1 MNPITL
7 KSELLRQ
14 MDAHEKGNIYHWT
27 QTNFAYNSN
36 RIEGSQ
42 ISPDQTEMIF
52 EDQTFLPEENTPI
65 RLDDLVEVRNH
76 FRLFDY
82 MLQTLEQPL
91 SVGLILEMQRLLK
104 RDTSDETRPWMNV
117 GGFKTIGNQI
127 GMINPVKTPPPARVE
142 AELTELVNEYTS
154 KSSRTFQD
162 LIDFHVR
169 FERIHP
175 FSDGNGRI
183 GRMILF
189 RECLVN
195 GLWPFIILDRNR
207 TFYLQ
212 GLREYDSEPGYL
224 MDSCLLSQDQYKAA
238 AAQFLERLSPE
249 SAL

>member
-1 MNPITL
+1 MNPTLL

-14 MDAHEKGNIYHWT
+14 MDANEKGNIYHWT

-52 EDQTFLPEENTPI
+52 EDQTFLPEQNTPI

-82 MLQTLEQPL
+82 MLQTLEKPL
-91 SVGLILEMQRLLK
+91 SVDMILDMQRQLK
-104 RDTSDETRPWMNV
+104 RGTSDETRPWMNV
-117 GGFKTIGNQI
+117 GGFKIIGNQI
-127 GMINPVKTPPPARVE
+127 GMITPVKTTSPDRVE
-142 AELTELVNEYTS
+142 AVLTALVNQYNS
-154 KSSRTFQD
+154 MCSHSFQD
-162 LIDFHVR
+162 LINFHVR

-195 GLWPFIILDRNR
+195 GLWPYIILDQNQP
-207 TFYLQ
+207 FYFR

-224 MDSCLLSQDQYKAA
+224 TDTCLLSQDQYRAVA
-238 AAQFLERLSPE
+238 EQFLTELFSDSE
-249 SAL
+249 

>member
-1 MNPITL
+1 
-7 KSELLRQ
+7 
-14 MDAHEKGNIYHWT
+14 
-27 QTNFAYNSN
+27 
-36 RIEGSQ
+36 
-42 ISPDQTEMIF
+42 MIF

-212 GLREYDSEPGYL
+212 GLREY
-224 MDSCLLSQDQYKAA
+224 
-238 AAQFLERLSPE
+238 
-249 SAL
+249 

>member
-14 MDAHEKGNIYHWT
+14 MDANEKGNIYHWT

-52 EDQTFLPEENTPI
+52 EDQTFLPEQNTPI
-65 RLDDLVEVRNH
+65 RLDDLLEVRNH
-76 FRLFDY
+76 FRLFDH
-82 MLQTLEQPL
+82 MLCTLEKPL
-91 SVGLILEMQRLLK
+91 SIDMILDMQRQLK
-104 RDTSDETRPWMNV
+104 RGTSDETRPWMNV
-117 GGFKTIGNQI
+117 GGFKKIGNQI
-127 GMINPVKTPPPARVE
+127 GMINPVKTTSPDRVE
-142 AELTELVNEYTS
+142 AELTALVNQYNS
-154 KSSRTFQD
+154 MCSHSFQD

-195 GLWPFIILDRNR
+195 GLWPFIILDRNQP
-207 TFYLQ
+207 FYFR

-224 MDSCLLSQDQYKAA
+224 TDTCLLSQDQYRAVA
-238 AAQFLERLSPE
+238 EQFLTELSSDSE
-249 SAL
+249 

>member
-52 EDQTFLPEENTPI
+52 EDQTFLPEQNTPI
-65 RLDDLVEVRNH
+65 RLDDLLEVRNH
-76 FRLFDY
+76 FRLFDH
-82 MLQTLEQPL
+82 MLCTLDKPL
-91 SVGLILEMQRLLK
+91 SVDMILDMQRQLK
-104 RDTSDETRPWMNV
+104 RGTSDETRPWMNV

-127 GMINPVKTPPPARVE
+127 GMINPVKTTSLDRVE

-195 GLWPFIILDRNR
+195 GLWPFIILDQNQP
-207 TFYLQ
+207 FYFR
-212 GLREYDSEPGYL
+212 GLRKYDSEPGYL
-224 MDSCLLSQDQYKAA
+224 TDTCLLSQDQYKAVA
-238 AAQFLERLSPE
+238 EQFPERLSPE

>member
-1 MNPITL
+1 
-7 KSELLRQ
+7 
-14 MDAHEKGNIYHWT
+14 
-27 QTNFAYNSN
+27 
-36 RIEGSQ
+36 
-42 ISPDQTEMIF
+42 MIF
-52 EDQTFLPEENTPI
+52 EDQTFLPEQNTPI
-65 RLDDLVEVRNH
+65 RLDDLLEVRNH
-76 FRLFDY
+76 FRLFDH
-82 MLQTLEQPL
+82 MLCTLDKPL
-91 SVGLILEMQRLLK
+91 SVDMILDMQRQLK
-104 RDTSDETRPWMNV
+104 RGTSDETRPWMNV

-127 GMINPVKTPPPARVE
+127 GMINPVKTTSLDRVE

-195 GLWPFIILDRNR
+195 GLWPFIILDQNQP
-207 TFYLQ
+207 FYFR
-212 GLREYDSEPGYL
+212 GLRKYDSEPGYL
-224 MDSCLLSQDQYKAA
+224 TDTCLLSQDQYKAVA
-238 AAQFLERLSPE
+238 EQFLERLSPE

>member
-1 MNPITL
+1 MDPITL

-52 EDQTFLPEENTPI
+52 EDQTFLPEQNTPI

-82 MLQTLEQPL
+82 MLCTLEKPL
-91 SVGLILEMQRLLK
+91 SVDMILDMQRQLK
-104 RDTSDETRPWMNV
+104 RGTSDETRPWMNV

-127 GMINPVKTPPPARVE
+127 GMINPVKTTSPDRVE
-142 AELTELVNEYTS
+142 AELTALVNQYHS
-154 KSSRTFQD
+154 MCSHSFQD

-195 GLWPFIILDRNR
+195 GLWPFIILDQNQP
-207 TFYLQ
+207 FYFR

-224 MDSCLLSQDQYKAA
+224 TDTCLLSQDQYRAVA
-238 AAQFLERLSPE
+238 EQFLTELSSDSE
-249 SAL
+249 

>member
-104 RDTSDETRPWMNV
+104 RGTSDETRPWMNV
-117 GGFKTIGNQI
+117 GGFKQSGTRSG
-127 GMINPVKTPPPARVE
+127 
-142 AELTELVNEYTS
+142 
-154 KSSRTFQD
+154 
-162 LIDFHVR
+162 
-169 FERIHP
+169 
-175 FSDGNGRI
+175 
-183 GRMILF
+183 
-189 RECLVN
+189 
-195 GLWPFIILDRNR
+195 
-207 TFYLQ
+207 
-212 GLREYDSEPGYL
+212 
-224 MDSCLLSQDQYKAA
+224 
-238 AAQFLERLSPE
+238 
-249 SAL
+249 